1 MNRAVYDVA
10 PVELRSWE
18 RVRRYAVPRRVIERA
33 TERRLAGDW
42 RGACAAADVAVDFT
56 LDGIAR
62 GHGRAF
68 AEALEDDLLNLAPDL
83 LRWHF
88 PRILHGRSTMATGR
102 TVDLTAGG
110 PVLRVVGPRIPDG
123 PQGLRL
129 VVARAHAAPPDDG
142 LHEDWSELRFLW
154 DARRAGDALAFYG
167 DGTRMPFFHPDGTPL
182 TPAELPS
189 SAPSPTDA
197 VRFAEWAAAPGGL
210 AAALDAA
217 GIKVRDVSLEQVAR
231 RFPHVPLL
239 AAAIRRRGRAMLLD
253 DWRPVLAET
262 GDDGTPSIVRSDDYL
277 GDKTP
282 PPLPGPLWTLPPDLM
297 LLRAG
302 LLTPDE
308 LHPLVRSACFPA
320 RGPADGPVGP
330 PDPPR
335 PVPVRVRCGSAW
347 HEMRPAD
354 GGFAMPHT
362 ADEQRRERAM
372 RAFGGAVTGCFEIHE
387 RWRTGRGRLPKG
399 LRAQRA
405 DLFLRAQHGDADG
418 VLDLLDHGVDPHVR
432 DARRR
437 TLLHLLPCLDHAR
450 LLPRLLDLGADLEAR
465 DHVGRTPL
473 AVAVAELGSTDL
485 VAALL
490 AAGARIDPVDD
501 EEGSLADLIDR
512 WHRTDLLDLR
522 ARVAAEHPDVIA
534 GYWSE
539 RD

>member
-42 RGACAAADVAVDFT
+42 RGACAAAGVAVEFT
-56 LDGIAR
+56 LDGVAR
-62 GHGRAF
+62 EHGRAF
-68 AEALEDDLLNLAPDL
+68 AEALEDDLSHLAPDL

-88 PRILHGRSTMATGR
+88 PRILNGRSTLSTGR
-102 TVDLTAGG
+102 TVRLTAGA
-110 PVLRVVGPRIPDG
+110 PVLRVLGPRIPDG
-123 PQGLRL
+123 PQTLRL
-129 VVARAHAAPPDDG
+129 VLEPADTAPPEDG
-142 LHEDWSELRFLW
+142 LREDWSELRFLW
-154 DARRAGDALAFYG
+154 DVRRAGDALSFYG
-167 DGTRMPFFHPDGTPL
+167 DGTRMPFFHPDGTLL

-189 SAPSPTDA
+189 SAPPLGDA

-210 AAALDAA
+210 PAALDAA
-217 GIKVRDVSLEQVAR
+217 GIKAREVPLDQVVR

-239 AAAIRRRGRAMLLD
+239 AAAIRRRGRVLLVD
-253 DWRPVLAET
+253 DWRPVFAEAS
-262 GDDGTPSIVRSDDYL
+262 GDGTPLIVRSDDYR
-277 GDKTP
+277 GGKTP
-282 PPLPGPLWTLPPDLM
+282 PPLPGPLWTLPADLV

-308 LHPLVRSACFPA
+308 LHPLVRSAYFPA
-320 RGPADGPVGP
+320 RGPADGPAGP

-335 PVPVRVRCGSAW
+335 PAPVRVRCRSEW

-362 ADEQRRERAM
+362 VDEQRRERAM

-399 LRAQRA
+399 LKAQRT
-405 DLFLRAQHGDADG
+405 DLFLRAQHGDTDG
-418 VLDLLDHGVDPHVR
+418 VLDLLGHGVDPHIR

-450 LLPRLLDLGADLEAR
+450 LLPRLLDAGVDLEAP
-465 DHVGRTPL
+465 DHGGKTPL
-473 AVAVAELGSTDL
+473 AVAVAELGTTDL

-501 EEGSLADLIDR
+501 EECSLADLIDR
-512 WHRTDLLDLR
+512 WRRTDLLDLR
-522 ARVAAEHPDVIA
+522 ARVAAEHPDAIA

-539 RD
+539 DG